1 LSRTQSSRRGVGAR
15 GTRFVIVLLFLLVL
29 LSLALNGYLVWQWL
43 TFRAQAQALAD
54 RAEGLRRS
62 ALEAIAQ
69 LREELEG
76 IDDATFEYR
85 VQIDEDLPIDA
96 VVPFHERFEVPIQAT
111 VPISQE
117 FATTLDLQ
125 IPQLGVNLPVEVA
138 VPVQLEVPID
148 LTVPV
153 EIDREVPIRTTV
165 PISLE
170 VPVVI
175 DLADVGLARYVELL
189 DRGLADLEEA
199 LAGAFPF

>member
-1 LSRTQSSRRGVGAR
+1 LSRRA
-15 GTRFVIVLLFLLVL
+15 RFVIVLLFVLVL

-54 RAEGLRRS
+54 RAEGLRRP
-62 ALEAIAQ
+62 ALEAIAR
-69 LREELEG
+69 LREELQG
-76 IDDATFEYR
+76 VGDLAFEYN
-85 VQIDEDLPIDA
+85 VQIDENLPVDA
-96 VVPFHERFEVPIQAT
+96 VVPFHERLEVPIQYT

-117 FATTLDLQ
+117 IFTTLDLQ

-138 VPVQLEVPID
+138 VPVQLQVPID
-148 LTVPV
+148 FTVPV
-153 EIDREVPIRTTV
+153 EIDREVPVHTTV

-170 VPVVI
+170 VPIVI

-199 LAGAFPF
+199 LADAFPF